1 MIYEVISAWVEEKV
15 AAFNLI
21 LDEKDKLRGIDTNLD
36 TGFLPSS
43 MKDKRYL
50 LKLGSLKQV
59 GDEAGTLLVKV
70 NLEFHFQLFKKPLES
85 YRMYVDEYLF
95 RFIKLLQD
103 DTVAGLEYESGGMVL
118 VNIRN
123 LEITGLDKTD
133 KGGAYLM
140 PAVEFEM
147 EAVG

>member
-1 MIYEVISAWVEEKV
+1 MIYETISAWVEEKV
-15 AAFNLI
+15 AAFNLTP
-21 LDEKDKLRGIDTNLD
+21 DEKDKLRGIDTNLD
-36 TGFLPSS
+36 AGFLPSS

-50 LKLGSLKQV
+50 LKLGSLKQAT
-59 GDEAGTLLVKV
+59 DEAGLLTVKV
-70 NLEFHFQLFKKPLES
+70 KLEFHFQLFKKPLES
-85 YRMYVDEYLF
+85 YRLYIDEYLF

-103 DTVAGLEYESGGMVL
+103 DTIAGLEYESGGIVL
-118 VNIRN
+118 ANIRN

-140 PAVEFEM
+140 PVVEFEV

>member
-118 VNIRN
+118 ANIRN

>member
-1 MIYEVISAWVEEKV
+1 MIYEVISVWIGEKV
-15 AAFNLI
+15 AAFNLP

-50 LKLGSLKQV
+50 LKLGSLKHA
-59 GDEAGTLLVKV
+59 GDEAGILIIKVK
-70 NLEFHFQLFKKPLES
+70 LEFHFQLFKKPLES
-85 YRMYVDEYLF
+85 YRMYVDEYLY

-103 DTVAGLEYESGGMVL
+103 DTIAGLEYESGGMVL
-118 VNIRN
+118 ANIRN

-140 PAVEFEM
+140 PAVEFEV
-147 EAVG
+147 EAVS